1 MAKKFGKVLL
11 FTATLGA
18 VAAGAYYYFQNKDK
32 NDFDDFDDDDF
43 DDDFDD
49 DLDDD
54 DDDDDTDP
62 VTPPERNYTPLDT
75 EPKKDT
81 FTPLEQTAKK
91 AAAPEA
97 SDSVEEFF
105 DDDDDSSL
113 DAM

>member
-32 NDFDDFDDDDF
+32 NDFDDFEDDDF

-54 DDDDDTDP
+54 DDDDMDP

-91 AAAPEA
+91 AAAPET